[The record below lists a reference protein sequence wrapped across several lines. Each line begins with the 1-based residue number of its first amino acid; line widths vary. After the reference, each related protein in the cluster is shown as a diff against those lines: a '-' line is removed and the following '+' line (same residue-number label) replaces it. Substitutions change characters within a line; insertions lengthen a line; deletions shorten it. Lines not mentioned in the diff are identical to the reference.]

1 MSGKYKTNEIYSIK
15 SFFLK
20 TKLTQI
26 KTKWVIYHRLE
37 TVNVCQSTG
46 TWFPH
51 QIWSILPHRCHFNV
65 WIWSVGTPHKQK
77 QRLPRTTERLLKKG
91 PSSFD
96 AQGNV
101 KRFSAKIQSFVSQFR
116 APRHVGHPKGFAVTR
131 TFQSIHELLQS
142 SSLKIEVNP
151 FNSRPMFF
159 QKVLVTRLHKEICC
173 WALRI

>member
-1 MSGKYKTNEIYSIK
+1 M
-15 SFFLK
+15 
-20 TKLTQI
+20 
-26 KTKWVIYHRLE
+26 IYHRLE

-46 TWFPH
+46 RWFPH

-101 KRFSAKIQSFVSQFR
+101 KRFSAKIQSFVSQFGATSR
-116 APRHVGHPKGFAVTR
+116 WPSQGIHSHT
-131 TFQSIHELLQS
+131 SISVDSRSQS

-151 FNSRPMFF
+151 LNRRPMFF
-159 QKVLVTRLHKEICC
+159 QKVLVTRLYKEICC

>member
-26 KTKWVIYHRLE
+26 KAKWEIYHRLE

-101 KRFSAKIQSFVSQFR
+101 KRFSAKIQSFVSQFGATSR
-116 APRHVGHPKGFAVTR
+116 WPSQGIHSHTSISVDSR
-131 TFQSIHELLQS
+131 TFAI
-142 SSLKIEVNP
+142 
-151 FNSRPMFF
+151 FF
-159 QKVLVTRLHKEICC
+159 IKNWSESVEP
-173 WALRI
+173 